1 MTTEPRVASVPP
13 PIAFFTIFLLGLL
26 TAAGIKAI
34 HDYAIDLNQHEIAR
48 VTSPDHRID
57 AVFVQPKIKLI
68 AGESDL
74 YLVPKGEPAP
84 SWGPVLRITKM
95 TEPASV
101 TWTRTGMLEFGYS
114 HGCVQKFSNFWH
126 SDDAVLGGH
135 YVEVRLAP
143 STDLPCTGG
152 PKLSLTSLKATVPTK
167 APLSRSIPRTN
178 AEGQS

>member
-1 MTTEPRVASVPP
+1 MTTEPRAASMAP
-13 PIAFFTIFLLGLL
+13 PIAFFTIFLVGLL

-34 HDYAIDLNQHEIAR
+34 HDYAIDLNQHEVAR
-48 VTSPDHRID
+48 VTSPDHQID
-57 AVFVQPKIKLI
+57 AVFVQPKIRLI
-68 AGESDL
+68 TGESDL

-84 SWGPVLRITKM
+84 SWGAVLRITKM

-101 TWTRTGMLEFGYS
+101 TWTRTGMLEFRYS
-114 HGCVQKFSNFWH
+114 RGCVQKFSNFWH

-143 STDLPCTGG
+143 SVELPCTGG
-152 PKLSLTSLKATVPTK
+152 PTLPVMSLKATEPSK

-178 AEGQS
+178 AEDQS